1 MYLRAEPVPVN
12 SLLQVCGGDFIKR
25 WQRYIILARKF
36 VKSMPVTQSSQ
47 RCDKIRDDMSLENF
61 VYGLK

>member
-12 SLLQVCGGDFIKR
+12 SLLQVCGGDFTKR

-47 RCDKIRDDMSLENF
+47 HCDKIRDDMSLENF